1 MAVLDGNT
9 VYTFNSQGNITNTC
23 DAGTGAKAVTLTSDS
38 TAYVL
43 SINQMRYFDL
53 AKVTAEMERQ
63 QREQEKLE
71 QEQQSEADE

>member
-23 DAGTGAKAVTLTSDS
+23 DAGTGATAVTLTSDS

-43 SINQMRYFDL
+43 SVNQMRYFDL

-63 QREQEKLE
+63 QKEKLE
-71 QEQQSEADE
+71 QEQQSEASE